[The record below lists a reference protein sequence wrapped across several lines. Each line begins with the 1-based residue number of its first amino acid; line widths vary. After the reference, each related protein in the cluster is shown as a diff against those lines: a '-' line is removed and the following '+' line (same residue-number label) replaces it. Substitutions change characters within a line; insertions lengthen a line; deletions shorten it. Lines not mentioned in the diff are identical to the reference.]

1 MAPFLVNAILAGVGL
16 AILSAPLGCLVVWRR
31 MAYMGETIAQA
42 GLIGVAA
49 GLLLDIDQTAAT
61 LAATA
66 LAALSLGTIAR
77 RAQVPLD
84 SILGLLA
91 HGLLAVGVIATT
103 LVKSGS
109 VDLMGY
115 LFGDILAVTRAD
127 LMWVGGGGAVALGLL
142 AYLWQPLL
150 LLSVNEEL
158 AAAEGVARDGMKTAF
173 VLVLALAVAV
183 SIKVVGVLLAVAFL
197 IMPAVAARPF
207 AATPERMAVLA
218 AVIGVAGVLG
228 GLGVSFWLDVPG
240 GPAIVLVLAVLALSA
255 VTLRPAG
262 RAR

>member
-1 MAPFLVNAILAGVGL
+1 MAPFLINAILAGVGL

-49 GLLLDIDQTAAT
+49 GLLLEIDQTAAT

-66 LAALSLGTIAR
+66 LAALALGTIAR

-84 SILGLLA
+84 SVLGLLA
-91 HGLLAVGVIATT
+91 HGLLAAGVIATT

-207 AATPERMAVLA
+207 SSTPERMAGLA
-218 AVIGVAGVLG
+218 AAIGVAGVLG
-228 GLGVSFWLDVPG
+228 GLGLSFWLDVPG
-240 GPAIVLVLAVLALSA
+240 GPAIVLVLAVLALSS